1 VASSRTIIVAGAGI
15 GGLTVSLTLANAGFR
30 VIVMEQAERLEE
42 TGAGI
47 QLSPNASRI
56 LVSLGLGER
65 IADSAV
71 TPEAIEIGAANGK
84 SLARIPLG
92 EKAAQRYGA
101 PYWAIHRAD
110 LQSILRDAA
119 ESHPDIELKLGTK
132 AEDFVTHANGVTV
145 AAQRNFRAVD
155 ERGIALIGADGL
167 WSPMRARLGYR
178 EQPEF
183 RNRTA
188 WRALIPVAQAPE
200 PFRRPTT
207 RLWLGR
213 NAHLVHYP
221 VKSGT
226 LVNIVAIVS
235 DNEGKPGWNESGKS
249 NEILSYYDERQWAE
263 PILALLSAP
272 ERWSKWS
279 LYDLPPLGRWSD
291 GPVTLLGDAAHPMLP
306 FLAQGAAMAIE
317 DAAVLAAH
325 LAQTPDDPARAMEH
339 YERVRRPRTAKVQH
353 AARSNAKVYHLGM
366 GAIAR
371 DLVLRMTGGNRLLKS
386 YDWLYDWK
394 PAGPQ

>member
-1 VASSRTIIVAGAGI
+1 MASSRTIIVAGAGI
-15 GGLTVSLTLANAGFR
+15 GGLTVSLALANAGFR
-30 VIVMEQAERLEE
+30 VIVLEQAERLEE

-56 LVSLGLGER
+56 LESLGLGER
-65 IADSAV
+65 IANSAV
-71 TPEAIEIGAANGK
+71 TPEAIEIGAANGR

-92 EKAAQRYGA
+92 ESAALRYGS
-101 PYWAIHRAD
+101 PYWAIHRSD

-119 ESHPDIELKLGTK
+119 EVHPDIDLRLGTK

-145 AAQRNFRAVD
+145 AAQRNFRAAD
-155 ERGIALIGADGL
+155 ERGIALIAADGL
-167 WSPMRARLGYR
+167 WSALRGRLGHH
-178 EQPEF
+178 EQPQF

-188 WRALIPVAQAPE
+188 WRALVPVAQAPE
-200 PFRRPTT
+200 PFRAPAT

-213 NAHLVHYP
+213 NAHVVHYP

-235 DNEGKPGWNESGKS
+235 DNEGKLGWNESGKS
-249 NEILSYYDERQWAE
+249 NEILSYYDARQWAE
-263 PILALLSAP
+263 PVRALLAAP

-279 LYDLPPLGRWSD
+279 LYDLPPLARWGD

-325 LAQTPDDPARAMEH
+325 LAQMPDDPARAMQL
-339 YERVRRPRTAKVQH
+339 YERERRPRTAKVQR
-353 AARSNAKVYHLGM
+353 AARSNAKVYHLGL

-371 DLVLRMTGGNRLLKS
+371 DFFLRRTGGNRLLAS

-394 PAGPQ
+394 PAEPQ

>member
-1 VASSRTIIVAGAGI
+1 MASSRTIIVAGAGI
-15 GGLTVSLTLANAGFR
+15 GGLTVALTLANAGFR

-65 IADSAV
+65 IADHAI
-71 TPEAIEIGAANGK
+71 TPEAIEIGAANGR

-92 EKAAQRYGA
+92 DGAAQRYGA

-110 LQSILRDAA
+110 LQTVLRDAVEA
-119 ESHPDIELKLGTK
+119 HPDITLRLGTK

-145 AAQRNFRAVD
+145 AAQKNFRAAD
-155 ERGIALIGADGL
+155 ERGIALVCADGL
-167 WSPMRARLGYR
+167 WSPLRAHLGLR

-188 WRALIPVAQAPE
+188 WRALVSADYVPA
-200 PFRRPTT
+200 PFRTWTT

-213 NAHLVHYP
+213 DAHLVHYP
-221 VKSGT
+221 VKSGA
-226 LVNIVAIVS
+226 LINIVAIIS
-235 DNEGKPGWNESGKS
+235 DGQGQPGWNESGQRD
-249 NEILSYYDERQWAE
+249 EVLSHYPGSQWAE
-263 PILALLSAP
+263 PVRALLAAP
-272 ERWSKWS
+272 ALWSKWS
-279 LYDLPPLGRWSD
+279 LYDLPPFARWGD

-317 DAAVLAAH
+317 DAAVLATSM
-325 LAQTPDDPARAMEH
+325 AQTPDDPALAMRL
-339 YERVRRPRTAKVQH
+339 YEEARRPRTAKVQN
-353 AARSNAKVYHLGM
+353 AARSNAKVYHLGL

-371 DLVLRMTGGNRLLKS
+371 DFFLRRTGGNRLLAS

>member
-1 VASSRTIIVAGAGI
+1 MASSRTIIVAGAGI
-15 GGLTVSLTLANAGFR
+15 GGLTASLTLANAGFR

-65 IADSAV
+65 IAEKAI
-71 TPEAIEIGAANGK
+71 TPQAIEIGSASGR

-92 EKAAQRYGA
+92 DGAAQRYGA

-110 LQSILRDAA
+110 LQSVLSDAVA
-119 ESHPDIELKLGTK
+119 VHPDIELRLGTK

-145 AAQRNFRAVD
+145 AAQKNFRPAD
-155 ERGIALIGADGL
+155 ERGIALIAADGL
-167 WSPMRARLGYR
+167 WSPLRARLGHR
-178 EQPEF
+178 VQPEF

-188 WRALIPVAQAPE
+188 WRALVSTLDVPE
-200 PFRRPTT
+200 LFRQRTT

-213 NAHLVHYP
+213 NAHVVHYP

-226 LVNIVAIVS
+226 LINIVAIVG
-235 DNEGKPGWNESGKS
+235 DTEGKPGWNEAGAR
-249 NEILSYYDERQWAE
+249 NEVLSYYPEKQWAE
-263 PILALLSAP
+263 PIRALLEAP
-272 ERWSKWS
+272 SRWSKWS
-279 LYDLPPLGRWSD
+279 LYDLPPLPRWGD
-291 GPVTLLGDAAHPMLP
+291 GPATLLGDAAHPMLP

-317 DAAVLAAH
+317 DAAVLAATM
-325 LAQTPDDPARAMEH
+325 AQTPDDPAHAMRL
-339 YERVRRPRTAKVQH
+339 YEKERQPRTAKVQN
-353 AARSNAKVYHLGM
+353 AARSNAKVYHLGL

-371 DLVLRMTGGNRLLKS
+371 DLFLRTASGNRLLAR